1 MYSKYYFTMDTE
13 SANRYRQKICVI
25 ASTPYD
31 TPLTEPSTSFGQ
43 TTTSRRG
50 LLHGMGIFKTSEL
63 TPKAK
68 RMYRQAIYYK
78 RRAHALNRKNFKE
91 KQFSNYI
98 KECIE
103 QSKRRELIIEEDY
116 NCEATEADRLHIHW
130 ISNAKTIG
138 TGCVIICGRKM
149 GFVVAVKAK

>member
-1 MYSKYYFTMDTE
+1 
-13 SANRYRQKICVI
+13 
-25 ASTPYD
+25 
-31 TPLTEPSTSFGQ
+31 
-43 TTTSRRG
+43 
-50 LLHGMGIFKTSEL
+50 MGIFKTSEL

-103 QSKRRELIIEEDY
+103 QSKRREFIIEEDY

-130 ISNAKTIG
+130 IHIQMLKPLELAALSYVAGYIAK
-138 TGCVIICGRKM
+138 
-149 GFVVAVKAK
+149 VK

>member
-1 MYSKYYFTMDTE
+1 MGKSDCAVPNCEPT
-13 SANRYRQKICVI
+13 
-25 ASTPYD
+25 STPYD

-103 QSKRRELIIEEDY
+103 QSKRREFIIEEDY
-116 NCEATEADRLHIHW
+116 NCEATEADRFHIHW
-130 ISNAKTIG
+130 IHIQMLKPLELAALSYVAGYIAK
-138 TGCVIICGRKM
+138 
-149 GFVVAVKAK
+149 VK